1 MEDQLVQGFEALRP
15 ETSVNWKQSEGPNDP
30 IRLSDEILTFIG
42 DKEIESG
49 VKDEVLLELPYF
61 Y

>member
-15 ETSVNWKQSEGPNDP
+15 ETSVNWKRSEGPNDP

-49 VKDEVLLELPYF
+49 VKVLLELPYF
-61 Y
+61 